1 MINYRKLNEYP
12 GNASRLFQRVP
23 LYFFLSWRS
32 IQKNEGSPFWI
43 FFGTVL
49 LFFRFFFVSKGSPFK
64 LFDILQQTKVSE
76 SPKGLPFYVSR
87 FYETVKNFSFLF
99 FFENFLIYY
108 RQLKFK
114 KVQRVSPFKF
124 FGTIRLAQNS
134 YSSNFRF
141 FPNFFNA
148 TYIFKNPKGPLF

>member
-1 MINYRKLNEYP
+1 MKGPPSEFFSELCYYFFDFFLFPKGPPSSFSIFCSKLKFQK
-12 GNASRLFQRVP
+12 AQRV
-23 LYFFLSWRS
+23 FLFTFL
-32 IQKNEGSPFWI
+32 GSMR
-43 FFGTVL
+43 L
-49 LFFRFFFVSKGSPFK
+49 LKTSHFC
-64 LFDILQQTKVSE
+64 
-76 SPKGLPFYVSR
+76 
-87 FYETVKNFSFLF
+87 F

-114 KVQRVSPFKF
+114 KAQRVSPFKF